1 MTTMR
6 ILLVEDDATTVKY
19 ITDGFTAQKCHIE
32 SATDGQEGLTL
43 AKHNQYDVIIL
54 DRMLPKLDGLTLL
67 SALRT
72 SGNQTPVL
80 ILSALSH
87 VDERVKGLRA
97 GGDDYMTKP
106 FAFSELLVRA
116 EKLVKRAVVEPAVT
130 DLVVGSLR
138 MELMSRKV
146 TLNDTE
152 LMLQPKEF
160 QLLKYLMENPNKII
174 SRTLL
179 FEAVWDYH
187 FDPRTNVIDVHIAKL
202 RRKFEELG
210 FGELI
215 ETVRGAGYRLCK
227 GN

>member
-1 MTTMR
+1 M
-6 ILLVEDDATTVKY
+6 VEDDATTVEYVVK
-19 ITDGFTAQKCHIE
+19 GFIE
-32 SATDGQEGLTL
+32 QGHNIETATDGHQGLLL
-43 AKHNQYDVIIL
+43 ATSMKYDLIIL
-54 DRMLPKLDGLTLL
+54 DRMLPQLDGLKLL
-67 SALRT
+67 AALRAT
-72 SGNQTPVL
+72 GSQTPVL

-116 EKLVKRAVVEPAVT
+116 EKLMQRGESQPMVT
-130 DLVVGSLR
+130 DLSVGPLSI
-138 MELMSRKV
+138 ELLTRKV
-146 TLNDTE
+146 TLE
-152 LMLQPKEF
+152 GQEILLQPKEF
-160 QLLKYLMENPNKII
+160 QLLKYLMEHENQVI

-210 FGELI
+210 HGELI
-215 ETVRGAGYRLCK
+215 ETVRGAGYRLRQ
-227 GN
+227 GH

>member
-1 MTTMR
+1 MK
-6 ILLVEDDATTVKY
+6 ILLVEDDATTIEYVVKGF
-19 ITDGFTAQKCHIE
+19 IEQGHNIETASDGHQGLLL
-32 SATDGQEGLTL
+32 ATSM
-43 AKHNQYDVIIL
+43 KYDLIIL
-54 DRMLPKLDGLTLL
+54 DRMLPQLDGLKVLA
-67 SALRT
+67 ALRAT
-72 SGNQTPVL
+72 GSQTPVL

-116 EKLVKRAVVEPAVT
+116 EKLMQRGQSQPAETELSVGN
-130 DLVVGSLR
+130 LV
-138 MELMSRKV
+138 MELLTRKV
-146 TLNDTE
+146 TLDGTE

-160 QLLKYLMENPNKII
+160 QLLKYLMEHPNQVI

-215 ETVRGAGYRLCK
+215 ETVRGAGYRLRQ
-227 GN
+227 GH

>member
-1 MTTMR
+1 MK
-6 ILLVEDDATTVKY
+6 ILLVEDDATTIEYVVK
-19 ITDGFTAQKCHIE
+19 GFTEQGHNIE
-32 SATDGQEGLTL
+32 TASDGHQGLLLATSM
-43 AKHNQYDVIIL
+43 KYDLILL
-54 DRMLPKLDGLTLL
+54 DRMLPQLDGLKLL
-67 SALRT
+67 AALRAT
-72 SGNQTPVL
+72 GSQTPVL

-116 EKLVKRAVVEPAVT
+116 EKLMQRGLSQPAETGLTVGN
-130 DLVVGSLR
+130 LV
-138 MELMSRKV
+138 MELLTRKV
-146 TLNDTE
+146 TLDGNE

-160 QLLKYLMENPNKII
+160 QLLKYLMEHPNQVI

-202 RRKFEELG
+202 RRKFKELG

-215 ETVRGAGYRLCK
+215 ETVRGAGYRLRQ

>member
-1 MTTMR
+1 MK
-6 ILLVEDDATTVKY
+6 ILLVEDDATTIEYVVKGFMEQGHN
-19 ITDGFTAQKCHIE
+19 IETASDGHQGLLL
-32 SATDGQEGLTL
+32 ATSM
-43 AKHNQYDVIIL
+43 KYDLVIL
-54 DRMLPKLDGLTLL
+54 DRMLPQLDGLKVLA
-67 SALRT
+67 ALRAT
-72 SGNQTPVL
+72 GSQTPVL

-116 EKLVKRAVVEPAVT
+116 EKLMQRGFSQPADTELAVGN
-130 DLVVGSLR
+130 LV
-138 MELMSRKV
+138 MELLTRKV
-146 TLNDTE
+146 TLDGTE

-160 QLLKYLMENPNKII
+160 QLLKYLMEHPNQVI

-215 ETVRGAGYRLCK
+215 ETVRGAGYRLRQ

>member
-1 MTTMR
+1 MK
-6 ILLVEDDATTVKY
+6 ILMVEDDATTIEYVVK
-19 ITDGFTAQKCHIE
+19 GFVEQGHNIE
-32 SATDGQEGLTL
+32 TATDGHQGLLL
-43 AKHNQYDVIIL
+43 ATSMKYDLIIL
-54 DRMLPKLDGLTLL
+54 DRMLPQLDGLKLL
-67 SALRT
+67 AALRAT
-72 SGNQTPVL
+72 GIQTPVL

-116 EKLVKRAVVEPAVT
+116 EKLMQRGESQPTIT
-130 DLVVGSLR
+130 DLNVGPLTI
-138 MELMSRKV
+138 ELLTRKV
-146 TLNDTE
+146 TLDGHE
-152 LMLQPKEF
+152 ILLQPKEF
-160 QLLKYLMENPNKII
+160 QLLKYLMEHVNQVI

-210 FGELI
+210 HGELI
-215 ETVRGAGYRLCK
+215 ETVRGAGYRLRQ
-227 GN
+227 GH

>member
-1 MTTMR
+1 MR
-6 ILLVEDDATTVKY
+6 ILIVEDDATTLKY
-19 ITDGFTAQKCHIE
+19 VTEGFTAQQYQVD
-32 SATDGQEGLTL
+32 SATDGQQGLTL
-43 AKHNQYDVIIL
+43 AKHNDYDLIIL

-72 SGNQTPVL
+72 CGNTTPVL

-106 FAFSELLVRA
+106 FAFAELLVRA
-116 EKLVKRAVVEPAVT
+116 EKLTQRNQVQPAAT
-130 DLVVGSLR
+130 DLEVGPLS
-138 MELMSRKV
+138 MELLTRKV
-146 TLNDTE
+146 TLDDQE

-160 QLLKYLMENPNKII
+160 QLLKYLMENPNKVI

-210 FGELI
+210 YGELI

-227 GN
+227 GH

>member
-1 MTTMR
+1 MK
-6 ILLVEDDATTVKY
+6 ILMVEDDATTIEYVVK
-19 ITDGFTAQKCHIE
+19 GFIE
-32 SATDGQEGLTL
+32 QGHNIETATDGHQGLLL
-43 AKHNQYDVIIL
+43 ATSMKYDLIIL
-54 DRMLPKLDGLTLL
+54 DRMLPQLDGLKLL
-67 SALRT
+67 AALRAT
-72 SGNQTPVL
+72 GSQTPVL

-116 EKLVKRAVVEPAVT
+116 EKLMQRGESQPVIS
-130 DLVVGSLR
+130 DLKVGPLTI
-138 MELMSRKV
+138 ELLTRKV
-146 TLNDTE
+146 TLGEQE

-160 QLLKYLMENPNKII
+160 QLLKYLMEHENQVI

-210 FGELI
+210 HGELI
-215 ETVRGAGYRLCK
+215 ETVRGAGYRLRQ
-227 GN
+227 GH

>member
-1 MTTMR
+1 MK
-6 ILLVEDDATTVKY
+6 ILLVEDDSTTTDYVIKGFVEQGYNIEAASDGHQGLLLATS
-19 ITDGFTAQKCHIE
+19 I
-32 SATDGQEGLTL
+32 
-43 AKHNQYDVIIL
+43 NYDLIIL
-54 DRMLPKLDGLTLL
+54 DRMLPQLDGLKLL
-67 SALRT
+67 SALRAT
-72 SGNQTPVL
+72 GDQTPVL

-116 EKLVKRAVVEPAVT
+116 EKLMQRGGGTPQETELSVGG
-130 DLVVGSLR
+130 LV
-138 MELMSRKV
+138 MELLTRRV
-146 TLNDTE
+146 TLNGIE

-160 QLLKYLMENPNKII
+160 QLLKYLMEHPNQVI

-202 RRKFEELG
+202 RRKFEESG
-210 FGELI
+210 AGELI
-215 ETVRGAGYRLCK
+215 ETVRGAGYRLCQ

>member
-1 MTTMR
+1 MK
-6 ILLVEDDATTVKY
+6 ILLVEDDATTIEYVVK
-19 ITDGFTAQKCHIE
+19 GFTEQGHNIE
-32 SATDGQEGLTL
+32 TASDGHQGLLLATSM
-43 AKHNQYDVIIL
+43 KYDLILL
-54 DRMLPKLDGLTLL
+54 DRMLPQLDGLKLL
-67 SALRT
+67 AALRAT
-72 SGNQTPVL
+72 GSQTPVL

-116 EKLVKRAVVEPAVT
+116 EKLMQRGLSQPAETGLTVGN
-130 DLVVGSLR
+130 LV
-138 MELMSRKV
+138 MELLTRKV
-146 TLNDTE
+146 TLDGNE

-160 QLLKYLMENPNKII
+160 QLLKYLMEHPNQVI

-215 ETVRGAGYRLCK
+215 ETVRGAGYRLRQ

>member
-1 MTTMR
+1 MK
-6 ILLVEDDATTVKY
+6 ILLVEDDSTTLDY
-19 ITDGFTAQKCHIE
+19 IAKGFQEQGYGIE
-32 SATDGQEGLTL
+32 TATDGQSGLVL
-43 AKHNQYDVIIL
+43 ATSHPFDLIIL
-54 DRMLPKLDGLTLL
+54 DRMLPQLDGLKLL
-67 SALRT
+67 AALRAT
-72 SGNQTPVL
+72 GNQTPVL

-116 EKLVKRAVVEPAVT
+116 EKLMQRGGSVPANT
-130 DLVVGSLR
+130 HMHVGPLS
-138 MELMSRKV
+138 MELLTRSV
-146 TLNDTE
+146 TLNGQE
-152 LMLQPKEF
+152 LQLQPKEF
-160 QLLKYLMENPNKII
+160 LLLKYLMEHANQVV

-210 FGELI
+210 HGDLI
-215 ETVRGAGYRLCK
+215 ETVRGAGYRLRK

>member
-1 MTTMR
+1 MK
-6 ILLVEDDATTVKY
+6 ILIVEDDNTTIDYVVK
-19 ITDGFTAQKCHIE
+19 GFAEQGYNIE
-32 SATDGQEGLTL
+32 TATDGHQGLLL
-43 AKHNQYDVIIL
+43 ATSMKYDLIIL
-54 DRMLPKLDGLTLL
+54 DRMLPQLDGLKVLA
-67 SALRT
+67 ALRAT
-72 SGNQTPVL
+72 GSQTPVL

-116 EKLVKRAVVEPAVT
+116 EKLMQRGELQPTKT
-130 DLVVGSLR
+130 DLVVGPLT
-138 MELMSRKV
+138 MELLTRKV
-146 TLNDTE
+146 LVDDNE

-160 QLLKYLMENPNKII
+160 QLLKYLMEHADQVI

-202 RRKFEELG
+202 RRKLEELG
-210 FGELI
+210 HGELI
-215 ETVRGAGYRLCK
+215 ETVRGAGYRLRQ
-227 GN
+227 GH

>member
-1 MTTMR
+1 MK
-6 ILLVEDDATTVKY
+6 ILLVEDDATTIEYVVK
-19 ITDGFTAQKCHIE
+19 GFTEQGHNIE
-32 SATDGQEGLTL
+32 TASDGHQGLLLATSM
-43 AKHNQYDVIIL
+43 KYDLILL
-54 DRMLPKLDGLTLL
+54 DRMLPQLDGLKLL
-67 SALRT
+67 AALRAT
-72 SGNQTPVL
+72 GSQTPVL

-116 EKLVKRAVVEPAVT
+116 EKLMQRGLSQPAET
-130 DLVVGSLR
+130 GLVVGNLM
-138 MELMSRKV
+138 MELLTRKV
-146 TLNDTE
+146 TLDGNE

-160 QLLKYLMENPNKII
+160 QLLKYLMEHPNQVI

-215 ETVRGAGYRLCK
+215 ETVRGAGYRLRQ

>member
-1 MTTMR
+1 MK
-6 ILLVEDDATTVKY
+6 ILMVEDDATTVEYVVK
-19 ITDGFTAQKCHIE
+19 GFIE
-32 SATDGQEGLTL
+32 QGHNIETATDGHQGLLL
-43 AKHNQYDVIIL
+43 ATSIKYDLIIL
-54 DRMLPKLDGLTLL
+54 DRMLPQLDGLKLL
-67 SALRT
+67 AALRAT
-72 SGNQTPVL
+72 GSQTPVL

-116 EKLVKRAVVEPAVT
+116 EKLMQRGESQPMVT
-130 DLVVGSLR
+130 DLSVGPLSI
-138 MELMSRKV
+138 ELLTRKV
-146 TLNDTE
+146 TLE
-152 LMLQPKEF
+152 GQEILLQPKEF
-160 QLLKYLMENPNKII
+160 QLLKYLMEHENQVI

-210 FGELI
+210 HGELI
-215 ETVRGAGYRLCK
+215 ETVRGAGYRLRQ
-227 GN
+227 GH

>member
-1 MTTMR
+1 MK
-6 ILLVEDDATTVKY
+6 ILVIEDDATTLAYLVE
-19 ITDGFTAQKCHIE
+19 GFTAQKMDLDT
-32 SATDGQEGLTL
+32 ATDGQTGLQL
-43 AKHNQYDVIIL
+43 AKHNSYDLIVL

-72 SGNQTPVL
+72 SGNNTPVL

-106 FAFSELLVRA
+106 FAFTELLVRA
-116 EKLVKRAVVEPAVT
+116 EKLTQRNQTVNAPAE
-130 DLVVGSLR
+130 LVVGQLK
-138 MELMSRKV
+138 MELMTRAV
-146 TLNDTE
+146 TLGEHE

-160 QLLKYLMENPNKII
+160 QLLKYLMENPNKVI

-202 RRKFEELG
+202 RRKFEEIG
-210 FGELI
+210 YPELI
-215 ETVRGAGYRLCK
+215 ETVRGAGYRLSK
-227 GN
+227 GH

>member
-1 MTTMR
+1 MK
-6 ILLVEDDATTVKY
+6 ILLVEDDSTTREY
-19 ITDGFTAQKCHIE
+19 IAKGFQEQGYSLETA
-32 SATDGQEGLTL
+32 SDGQNGLVIATSGSFDL
-43 AKHNQYDVIIL
+43 IIL
-54 DRMLPKLDGLTLL
+54 DRMLPQLDGLKLL
-67 SALRT
+67 AALRAT
-72 SGNQTPVL
+72 GNQTPVL

-106 FAFSELLVRA
+106 FSFSELLVRA
-116 EKLVKRAVVEPAVT
+116 EKLMQRGGSVPTKT
-130 DLVVGSLR
+130 GMQVGPLS
-138 MELMSRKV
+138 MELLTRSV
-146 TLNDTE
+146 TLAGQE
-152 LMLQPKEF
+152 LLLQPKEF
-160 QLLKYLMENPNKII
+160 LLLKYLMEHANQVV

-210 FGELI
+210 HGDLI
-215 ETVRGAGYRLCK
+215 ETVRGAGYRLRQ

>member
-1 MTTMR
+1 MK
-6 ILLVEDDATTVKY
+6 ILMVEDDATTIEYVVK
-19 ITDGFTAQKCHIE
+19 GFVEQGHNIE
-32 SATDGQEGLTL
+32 TATDGHQGLLL
-43 AKHNQYDVIIL
+43 ATSMKYDLIIL
-54 DRMLPKLDGLTLL
+54 DRMLPQLDGLKLL
-67 SALRT
+67 AALRAT
-72 SGNQTPVL
+72 GSQTPVL

-116 EKLVKRAVVEPAVT
+116 EKLMQRGESQPAVT
-130 DLVVGSLR
+130 DLNVGPLTI
-138 MELMSRKV
+138 ELLTRKV
-146 TLNDTE
+146 TLDGQE
-152 LMLQPKEF
+152 ILLQPKEF
-160 QLLKYLMENPNKII
+160 QLLKYLMEHVNQVI

-210 FGELI
+210 HGELI
-215 ETVRGAGYRLCK
+215 ETVRGAGYRLRQ
-227 GN
+227 GH

>member
-187 FDPRTNVIDVHIAKL
+187 FDPPH
-202 RRKFEELG
+202 
-210 FGELI
+210 
-215 ETVRGAGYRLCK
+215 
-227 GN
+227 

>member
-1 MTTMR
+1 MK
-6 ILLVEDDATTVKY
+6 ILLVEDDATTIEYVVK
-19 ITDGFTAQKCHIE
+19 GFTEQGHNIE
-32 SATDGQEGLTL
+32 TASDGHQGLLLATSM
-43 AKHNQYDVIIL
+43 KYDLILL
-54 DRMLPKLDGLTLL
+54 DRMLPQLDGLKLL
-67 SALRT
+67 AALRAT
-72 SGNQTPVL
+72 GSQTPVL

-116 EKLVKRAVVEPAVT
+116 EKLMQRGLSQPAET
-130 DLVVGSLR
+130 ELVVGNLM
-138 MELMSRKV
+138 MELLTRKV
-146 TLNDTE
+146 TLDGNE

-160 QLLKYLMENPNKII
+160 QLLKYLMEHPNQVI

-202 RRKFEELG
+202 RRKFEEIG

-215 ETVRGAGYRLCK
+215 ETVRGAGYRLRQ
-227 GN
+227 GH

>member
-1 MTTMR
+1 MK
-6 ILLVEDDATTVKY
+6 ILVIEDDATTLAYLVE
-19 ITDGFTAQKCHIE
+19 GFTAQKMDLDT
-32 SATDGQEGLTL
+32 ATDGQTGLQL
-43 AKHNQYDVIIL
+43 AKHNSYDLIVL

-72 SGNQTPVL
+72 SGNNTPVL

-106 FAFSELLVRA
+106 FAFTELLVRA
-116 EKLVKRAVVEPAVT
+116 EKLTQRNQLMPPPAE
-130 DLVVGSLR
+130 LVVGQLK
-138 MELMSRKV
+138 MELMTRAV
-146 TLNDTE
+146 TLGEHE

-160 QLLKYLMENPNKII
+160 QLLKYLMENPNKVI

-202 RRKFEELG
+202 RRKFEEIG
-210 FGELI
+210 YPELI
-215 ETVRGAGYRLCK
+215 ETVRGAGYRLSK
-227 GN
+227 GH

>member
-1 MTTMR
+1 MK
-6 ILLVEDDATTVKY
+6 ILMVEDDATTIEYVVK
-19 ITDGFTAQKCHIE
+19 GFVEQGHNIE
-32 SATDGQEGLTL
+32 TATDGHQGLLL
-43 AKHNQYDVIIL
+43 ATSMKYDLIIL
-54 DRMLPKLDGLTLL
+54 DRMLPQLDGLKLL
-67 SALRT
+67 AALRAT
-72 SGNQTPVL
+72 GSQTPVL

-116 EKLVKRAVVEPAVT
+116 EKLMQRGESQPTIT
-130 DLVVGSLR
+130 DLNVGPLTI
-138 MELMSRKV
+138 ELLTRKV
-146 TLNDTE
+146 TLDGQE
-152 LMLQPKEF
+152 ILLQPKEF
-160 QLLKYLMENPNKII
+160 QLLKYLMEHVNQVI

-210 FGELI
+210 HGELI
-215 ETVRGAGYRLCK
+215 ETVRGAGYRLRQ
-227 GN
+227 GH

>member
-1 MTTMR
+1 MK
-6 ILLVEDDATTVKY
+6 ILLVEDDATTIEYVVKGFMEQGHN
-19 ITDGFTAQKCHIE
+19 IETASDGHQGLLL
-32 SATDGQEGLTL
+32 ATSM
-43 AKHNQYDVIIL
+43 KYDLVIL
-54 DRMLPKLDGLTLL
+54 DRMLPQLDGLKLL
-67 SALRT
+67 AALRAT
-72 SGNQTPVL
+72 GSQTPVL

-116 EKLVKRAVVEPAVT
+116 EKLMQRGFSQPADTELSVGN
-130 DLVVGSLR
+130 LV
-138 MELMSRKV
+138 MELLTRKV
-146 TLNDTE
+146 TLDGTE

-160 QLLKYLMENPNKII
+160 QLLKYLMEHPNQVI

-215 ETVRGAGYRLCK
+215 ETVRGAGYRLRQ
-227 GN
+227 GH

>member
-1 MTTMR
+1 MK
-6 ILLVEDDATTVKY
+6 ILMVEDDATTIEYVVK
-19 ITDGFTAQKCHIE
+19 GFIE
-32 SATDGQEGLTL
+32 QGHNIETATDGHQGLLL
-43 AKHNQYDVIIL
+43 ATSMKYDLILL
-54 DRMLPKLDGLTLL
+54 DRMLPQLDGLKLL
-67 SALRT
+67 AALRAT
-72 SGNQTPVL
+72 GSQTPVL

-116 EKLVKRAVVEPAVT
+116 EKLMQRGESQPTVT
-130 DLVVGSLR
+130 DLNVGPLAI
-138 MELMSRKV
+138 ELLTRKV
-146 TLNDTE
+146 TLDGQE
-152 LMLQPKEF
+152 ILLQPKEF
-160 QLLKYLMENPNKII
+160 QLLKYLMEHENQVI

-210 FGELI
+210 HGELI
-215 ETVRGAGYRLCK
+215 ETVRGAGYRLRQ
-227 GN
+227 GH

>member
-1 MTTMR
+1 MK
-6 ILLVEDDATTVKY
+6 ILLVEDDTTTIEYVVKGFVEQGHNIETASDGHQGLLLATSMKY
-19 ITDGFTAQKCHIE
+19 D
-32 SATDGQEGLTL
+32 L
-43 AKHNQYDVIIL
+43 VIL
-54 DRMLPKLDGLTLL
+54 DRMLPQLDGLKLL
-67 SALRT
+67 AALRAT
-72 SGNQTPVL
+72 GSQTPVL
-80 ILSALSH
+80 ILSALGH

-116 EKLVKRAVVEPAVT
+116 EKLMLRGLAKPTET
-130 DLVVGSLR
+130 ELSVGNLL
-138 MELMSRKV
+138 MELLTRKV
-146 TLNDTE
+146 TLDGNE

-160 QLLKYLMENPNKII
+160 QLLKYLMEHPNQVI

-215 ETVRGAGYRLCK
+215 ETVRGAGYRLRE
-227 GN
+227 GH

>member
-1 MTTMR
+1 
-6 ILLVEDDATTVKY
+6 
-19 ITDGFTAQKCHIE
+19 
-32 SATDGQEGLTL
+32 L
-43 AKHNQYDVIIL
+43 A
-54 DRMLPKLDGLTLL
+54 
-67 SALRT
+67 ALRAT
-72 SGNQTPVL
+72 GSQTPVL

-116 EKLVKRAVVEPAVT
+116 EKLMQRGLSQPAET
-130 DLVVGSLR
+130 ELVVGNLM
-138 MELMSRKV
+138 MELLTRKV
-146 TLNDTE
+146 TLDGNE

-160 QLLKYLMENPNKII
+160 QLLKYLMEHPNQVI

-202 RRKFEELG
+202 RRKFEEIG

-215 ETVRGAGYRLCK
+215 ETVRGAGYRLRQ
-227 GN
+227 GH

>member
-1 MTTMR
+1 MK
-6 ILLVEDDATTVKY
+6 ILMVEDDATTVEYVVK
-19 ITDGFTAQKCHIE
+19 GFIE
-32 SATDGQEGLTL
+32 QGHNIETATDGHQGLLL
-43 AKHNQYDVIIL
+43 ATSMKYDLIIL
-54 DRMLPKLDGLTLL
+54 DRMLPQLDGLKLL
-67 SALRT
+67 AALRAT
-72 SGNQTPVL
+72 GSQTPVL

-116 EKLVKRAVVEPAVT
+116 EKLMQRGESQPMVT
-130 DLVVGSLR
+130 DLSVGPLSI
-138 MELMSRKV
+138 ELLTRKV
-146 TLNDTE
+146 TLDGQE
-152 LMLQPKEF
+152 ILLQPKEF
-160 QLLKYLMENPNKII
+160 QLLKYLMEHENQVI

-210 FGELI
+210 HGELI
-215 ETVRGAGYRLCK
+215 ETVRGAGYRLRQ
-227 GN
+227 GH

>member
-1 MTTMR
+1 MK
-6 ILLVEDDATTVKY
+6 ILMVEDDATTIEYVVK
-19 ITDGFTAQKCHIE
+19 GFIE
-32 SATDGQEGLTL
+32 QGYNIETATDGHQGLLL
-43 AKHNQYDVIIL
+43 ATSMKYDLIIL
-54 DRMLPKLDGLTLL
+54 DRMLPQLDGLKLL
-67 SALRT
+67 AALRAT
-72 SGNQTPVL
+72 GSQTPVL

-116 EKLVKRAVVEPAVT
+116 EKLMQRGESKPMVT
-130 DLVVGSLR
+130 DLNVGPLAI
-138 MELMSRKV
+138 ELLTRKV
-146 TLNDTE
+146 TLDGQE
-152 LMLQPKEF
+152 ILLQPKEF
-160 QLLKYLMENPNKII
+160 QLLKYLMEHENQVI

-210 FGELI
+210 HGELI
-215 ETVRGAGYRLCK
+215 ETVRGAGYRLRQ
-227 GN
+227 GH

>member
-1 MTTMR
+1 MK
-6 ILLVEDDATTVKY
+6 ILLVEDDATTIEYVVKGF
-19 ITDGFTAQKCHIE
+19 IEQGHNIETASDGHQGLLL
-32 SATDGQEGLTL
+32 ATSM
-43 AKHNQYDVIIL
+43 KYDLLIL
-54 DRMLPKLDGLTLL
+54 DRMLPQLDGLKLL
-67 SALRT
+67 AALRAT
-72 SGNQTPVL
+72 GSQTPVL

-116 EKLVKRAVVEPAVT
+116 EKLMQRGLSQPTETELSVGN
-130 DLVVGSLR
+130 LV
-138 MELMSRKV
+138 MELLTRKV
-146 TLNDTE
+146 TLDGNE

-160 QLLKYLMENPNKII
+160 QLLKYLMEHPNQVI

-202 RRKFEELG
+202 RRKFEEIG

-215 ETVRGAGYRLCK
+215 ETVRGAGYRLRE
-227 GN
+227 GH

>member
-1 MTTMR
+1 MK
-6 ILLVEDDATTVKY
+6 ILLVEDDATTIEYVVK
-19 ITDGFTAQKCHIE
+19 GFTEQGHNIE
-32 SATDGQEGLTL
+32 TASDGHQGLLLATSM
-43 AKHNQYDVIIL
+43 KYDLILL
-54 DRMLPKLDGLTLL
+54 DRMLPQLDGLKLL
-67 SALRT
+67 AALRAT
-72 SGNQTPVL
+72 GSQTPVL

-116 EKLVKRAVVEPAVT
+116 EKLMQRGLSQPVDT
-130 DLVVGSLR
+130 GLTVGNLM
-138 MELMSRKV
+138 MELLTRKV
-146 TLNDTE
+146 TLDGHE

-160 QLLKYLMENPNKII
+160 QLLKYLMEHPNQVI

-215 ETVRGAGYRLCK
+215 ETVRGAGYRLRQ

>member
-1 MTTMR
+1 MK
-6 ILLVEDDATTVKY
+6 ILMVEDDATTIDYVVK
-19 ITDGFTAQKCHIE
+19 GFVEQGHNIE
-32 SATDGQEGLTL
+32 TATDGHQGLLL
-43 AKHNQYDVIIL
+43 ATSMKYDLIIL
-54 DRMLPKLDGLTLL
+54 DRMLPQLDGLKLL
-67 SALRT
+67 AALRAT
-72 SGNQTPVL
+72 GSQTPVL

-116 EKLVKRAVVEPAVT
+116 EKLMQRGESQPTIT
-130 DLVVGSLR
+130 DLTVGPLSI
-138 MELMSRKV
+138 ELLTRKV
-146 TLNDTE
+146 TLDGQE
-152 LMLQPKEF
+152 IMLQPKEF
-160 QLLKYLMENPNKII
+160 QLLKYLMEHVNQVI

-210 FGELI
+210 HGELI
-215 ETVRGAGYRLCK
+215 ETVRGAGYRLRQ
-227 GN
+227 GH

>member
-1 MTTMR
+1 MK
-6 ILLVEDDATTVKY
+6 ILLVEDDATTIDYVVK
-19 ITDGFTAQKCHIE
+19 GFTEQGHNIE
-32 SATDGQEGLTL
+32 TASDGHQGLLLATSM
-43 AKHNQYDVIIL
+43 QYDLIIL
-54 DRMLPKLDGLTLL
+54 DRMLPQLDGLKVLA
-67 SALRT
+67 ALRAT
-72 SGNQTPVL
+72 GNQTPVL

-116 EKLVKRAVVEPAVT
+116 EKLMQRGNSAPAHTELAVGN
-130 DLVVGSLR
+130 LV
-138 MELMSRKV
+138 MELLTRKV
-146 TLNDTE
+146 TLAGHE
-152 LMLQPKEF
+152 IPLQPKEF
-160 QLLKYLMENPNKII
+160 QLLKYLMEHPNQVI

-215 ETVRGAGYRLCK
+215 ETVRGAGYRLRQ
-227 GN
+227 GH

>member
-1 MTTMR
+1 MK
-6 ILLVEDDATTVKY
+6 ILMVEDDATTVEYVVK
-19 ITDGFTAQKCHIE
+19 GFIE
-32 SATDGQEGLTL
+32 QGHNIETATDGHQGLLL
-43 AKHNQYDVIIL
+43 ATSMKYDLIIL
-54 DRMLPKLDGLTLL
+54 DRMLPQLDGLKLL
-67 SALRT
+67 AALRAT
-72 SGNQTPVL
+72 GSQTPVL

-116 EKLVKRAVVEPAVT
+116 EKLMQRGESQPMVT
-130 DLVVGSLR
+130 DLSVGPLSI
-138 MELMSRKV
+138 ELLTRKV
-146 TLNDTE
+146 TLE
-152 LMLQPKEF
+152 GQEILLQPKEF
-160 QLLKYLMENPNKII
+160 QLLKYLMEHENQVI

-210 FGELI
+210 HGELI
-215 ETVRGAGYRLCK
+215 ETVRGAGYRLRQ
-227 GN
+227 GH

>member
-1 MTTMR
+1 MK
-6 ILLVEDDATTVKY
+6 ILLVEDDATTLDYIVKGFQEQGY
-19 ITDGFTAQKCHIE
+19 NIETASDGHQGLLM
-32 SATDGQEGLTL
+32 ATTGHYELIL
-43 AKHNQYDVIIL
+43 L
-54 DRMLPKLDGLTLL
+54 DRMLPQLDGLKLL
-67 SALRT
+67 AALRAT
-72 SGNQTPVL
+72 GSQTPVL

-116 EKLVKRAVVEPAVT
+116 EKLMQRGQTIQVMT
-130 DLVVGSLR
+130 DLKVGPLE
-138 MELMSRKV
+138 MELLTRQV
-146 TLNDTE
+146 TLDGNE

-160 QLLKYLMENPNKII
+160 QLLKYLMEHVNQVI

-202 RRKFEELG
+202 RRKFEEYG
-210 FGELI
+210 HGELI
-215 ETVRGAGYRLCK
+215 ETVRGAGYRLRHRH
-227 GN
+227 